1 MRIPL
6 WGSRNNWEVVIMN
19 KLIAILKLIECEAKQ
34 VGWVVNGLLGGKD
47 IPKDVEVARGDIK
60 AYLQLATILG
70 RSDDMVSYEVND
82 WFLMH
87 DTLVRDNAIIFLN
100 NCDDLKEAMYLCGYT
115 SERTEPKP
123 NLEFSSIPRI

>member
-1 MRIPL
+1 
-6 WGSRNNWEVVIMN
+6 MN

-34 VGWVVNGLLGGKD
+34 VGWVVNTLPSERD

-60 AYLQLATILG
+60 AYLQLATIVG
-70 RSDDMVSYEVND
+70 RSEDMVPSEVND

-100 NCDDLKEAMYLCGYT
+100 NCDDLNEAMYLCGYT
-115 SERTEPKP
+115 SERTKTKPKQ
-123 NLEFSSIPRI
+123 LQDVDFSSIPRI

>member
-1 MRIPL
+1 MEDLNIRHF
-6 WGSRNNWEVVIMN
+6 
-19 KLIAILKLIECEAKQ
+19 KLVNGEDIIAIVSSKNKDNWLVERP
-34 VGWVVNGLLGGKD
+34 VVVVNGLLGGKD

-115 SERTEPKP
+115 SERTEPMP